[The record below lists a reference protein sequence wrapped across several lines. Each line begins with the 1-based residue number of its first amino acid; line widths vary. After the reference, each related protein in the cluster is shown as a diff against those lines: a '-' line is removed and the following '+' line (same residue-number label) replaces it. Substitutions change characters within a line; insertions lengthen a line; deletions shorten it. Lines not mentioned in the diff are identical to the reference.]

1 VTERLA
7 DLMHRAVDDLP
18 VPPAPSAEVLRHGRQ
33 VRRRRGYAV
42 AAGAAAAVVVASG
55 IGVVALGGDDDKG
68 AGKDSPSQVADT
80 AGGLTGPVFS
90 VGTTVYLDGG
100 SRTATVDDKA
110 IKSMYYTS
118 AGVVVRHGNNNYSDG
133 GGPMRFSLVAPD
145 GSVRPLDVTFEE
157 TVPST
162 DPDEPYLAYAEEVDG
177 VVQVVVLDVRDGSEA
192 ARVPVP
198 DAKKWGGWEAPPVSL
213 DGDLV
218 YVGTDDV
225 QRVVDWRTGEVSTTD
240 AVGPGYPTVRDG
252 HAVTYDGR
260 SSSVVD
266 VSDGSVIVT
275 ADNKN
280 EYLML
285 SPDGR
290 YALGQ
295 TYDFKD
301 PEARLVDLSTGTA
314 VPLDIKGNGL
324 GWSPDDAVFA
334 LNGSEL
340 TTCPADTGACTTT
353 SVQLAVVPGDE
364 GDGSDENFDDD
375 VRLGG
380 ATYES

>member
-7 DLMHRAVDDLP
+7 DLMHRAVDDLR
-18 VPPAPSAEVLRHGRQ
+18 VPPAPSAEVLRHGRA
-33 VRRRRGYAV
+33 VRRHRGYAV
-42 AAGAAAAVVVASG
+42 AAGAVATVVVVSG
-55 IGVVALGGDDDKG
+55 IAVATTNGDNEGDGK
-68 AGKDSPSQVADT
+68 GKDRQPQVADI

-90 VGTTVYLDGG
+90 IGTTVYLDGG
-100 SRTATVDDKA
+100 TGTATIDDKA

-145 GSVRPLDVTFEE
+145 GAVSPIDVTFEE

-162 DPDEPYLAYAEEVDG
+162 DPDQPYLAYAEKVDD

-225 QRVVDWRTGEVSTTD
+225 QRVVDWRTGEVTTSD
-240 AVGPGYPTVRDG
+240 AVGPGFPVVRDG
-252 HAVTYDGR
+252 HAVTSSDR
-260 SSSVVD
+260 SSAVID
-266 VSDGSVIVT
+266 VSTGSIL
-275 ADNKN
+275 AQGKKD
-280 EYLML
+280 EYFSL

-301 PEARLVDLSTGTA
+301 PRARLVDLASGSEVA
-314 VPLDIKGNGL
+314 LDIQGNGL
-324 GWSPDDAVFA
+324 GWAPDDSVFA
-334 LNGSEL
+334 LTGSDL
-340 TTCPADTGACTTT
+340 TSCRADTGACTTT
-353 SVQLAVVPGDE
+353 SLSLPVVPDSNQ
-364 GDGSDENFDDD
+364 SDQSFDDD
-375 VRLGG
+375 LRLGG
-380 ATYES
+380 MTYES

>member
-1 VTERLA
+1 MTERLA
-7 DLMHRAVDDLP
+7 DLMHRAVDDLA
-18 VPPAPSAEVLRHGRQ
+18 VPPAPSAEVLRHGRA

-42 AAGAAAAVVVASG
+42 AAGTAAAVVVASG
-55 IGVVALGGDDDKG
+55 IGVVALGGDDEKG
-68 AGKDSPSQVADT
+68 NGKDRPDQVADT

-100 SRTATVDDKA
+100 SRTATIGDKA

-133 GGPMRFSLVAPD
+133 GGPMRFSLVTPD
-145 GSVRPLDVTFEE
+145 GTVQPLDVTFEE
-157 TVPST
+157 TVPSA
-162 DPDEPYLAYAEEVDG
+162 DPDEPYLAYAEVVDD

-192 ARVPVP
+192 ARVAVP

-218 YVGTDDV
+218 YVGTEDV
-225 QRVVDWRTGEVSTTD
+225 QRVVDWRTGEVSTTE
-240 AVGPGYPTVRDG
+240 AVGPGFPNVRDG
-252 HAVTYDGR
+252 HAVTYDR
-260 SSSVVD
+260 RTSSVVD
-266 VSDGSVIVT
+266 VSDGSVIFT
-275 ADNKN
+275 AGKN
-280 EYLML
+280 EFLMM

-301 PEARLVDLSTGTA
+301 PEAQLVDLSTGTA

-324 GWSPDDAVFA
+324 GWSPDDTVFA

-340 TTCPADTGACTTT
+340 TTCPAATGACTTT
-353 SVQLAVVPGDE
+353 TVQLDVVPGDD
-364 GDGSDENFDDD
+364 GDGTDEDFSDD

-380 ATYES
+380 MTYES